1 MDRMKTA
8 AAMKCRGGDVQQTLV
23 ESPMAKPANQDPS
36 AIISCDPDPVTEPG
50 SDPVTPIPDPKLD
63 PPMFGSDPDR
73 DPSALVAPGAVV
85 VVGSFDDF

>member
-8 AAMKCRGGDVQQTLV
+8 AAMKCRGDEQKTLV

-36 AIISCDPDPVTEPG
+36 DIISSDPDPETESG
-50 SDPVTPIPDPKLD
+50 SDPAAPIPDPKLD